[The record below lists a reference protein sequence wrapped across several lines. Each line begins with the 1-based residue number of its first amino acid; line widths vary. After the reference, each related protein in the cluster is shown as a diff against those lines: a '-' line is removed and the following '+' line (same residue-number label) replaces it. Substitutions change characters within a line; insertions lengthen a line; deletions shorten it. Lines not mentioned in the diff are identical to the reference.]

1 MLTEPLKAKQRF
13 RRKPFFNPD
22 GHLPPLGVVS
32 VVSLER
38 QTMTQLDQIDQSYLD
53 NAAAL
58 RVQIQGPGIGDYVL
72 FPTGELERFSHDWG
86 DGIQTSPG
94 GSFYLLANGRASFSS
109 GGLNPTVPADS
120 IEELPGVTLMG
131 RFWFFHHARAG
142 AGRGV
147 YVDCV
152 CRVFKTT
159 SSYKGFLG
167 KDFQNPHFAD
177 LKAQIKAQL
186 EAQLAA

>member
-1 MLTEPLKAKQRF
+1 
-13 RRKPFFNPD
+13 
-22 GHLPPLGVVS
+22 
-32 VVSLER
+32 
-38 QTMTQLDQIDQSYLD
+38 MTQLDPIDQSYLD
-53 NAAAL
+53 KAAAL
-58 RVQIQGPGIGDYVL
+58 RVQIQGPDIGDYVL

-86 DGIQTSPG
+86 DGFQTSPG
-94 GSFYLLANGRASFSS
+94 GSFYLLADGRASFSS
-109 GGLNPTVPADS
+109 GSLNPTVMNDS
-120 IEELPGVTLMG
+120 IEDVPGVTLMG

-167 KDFQNPHFAD
+167 KVFQNPISAD
-177 LKAQIKAQL
+177 LKAQL